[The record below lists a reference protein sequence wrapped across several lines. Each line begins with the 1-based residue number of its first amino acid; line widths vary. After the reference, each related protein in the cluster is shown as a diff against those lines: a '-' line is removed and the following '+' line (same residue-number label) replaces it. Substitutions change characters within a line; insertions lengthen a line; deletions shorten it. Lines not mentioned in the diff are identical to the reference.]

1 MTDMCFL
8 ILINFL
14 PSSLST
20 SCKIQWQFSHLIQ
33 EHFGESNYKLFTQ
46 KGTYCYEYIKSP
58 EMLQIDKLPEI
69 DAFYD
74 SISKKGITPEQ
85 YKHAQCVW
93 ETMKWRKSTRL
104 YTVLS

>member
-1 MTDMCFL
+1 MFL
-8 ILINFL
+8 DSYQFL

-20 SCKIQWQFSHLIQ
+20 LVNTMAIFPLIQ

-74 SISKKGITPEQ
+74 SISKKGITLNSI
-85 YKHAQCVW
+85 
-93 ETMKWRKSTRL
+93 STRNVFGKL
-104 YTVLS
+104 